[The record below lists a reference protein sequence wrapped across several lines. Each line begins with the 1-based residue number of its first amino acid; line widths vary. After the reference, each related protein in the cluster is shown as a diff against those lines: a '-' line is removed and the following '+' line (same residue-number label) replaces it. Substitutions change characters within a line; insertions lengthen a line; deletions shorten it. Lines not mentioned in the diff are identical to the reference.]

1 VHRESRKLHLNK
13 FKNIL
18 IIKPGAMG
26 DLLQITPV
34 IRALREML
42 PDARI
47 SVMVGNASSVDLFR
61 YHPLVHET
69 IIFDRRGA
77 HRSLSALVALWLSLR
92 KGCYDLVINFQ
103 RSNLKAWFL
112 ASAALPCRV
121 LVYHKAKGRTVHAV
135 VNHLETL
142 EPIGIDPLT
151 ADRRLVFVP
160 GREAERF
167 AEEMFEAAG
176 FRGKTV
182 VALNPGA
189 SFRIKCWLPERLAA
203 LGERLSREL
212 GAGVVIVGGGGE
224 RNLAEVICSGMS
236 SPPLDIVG
244 RTNILQ
250 LGAILK
256 KCALLVS
263 GDTGPMH
270 MATAVG
276 TPVLALFGAIDPDRT
291 GPVGEGH
298 AIIRHREIA
307 CVPCNAKSCVN
318 PRHLE
323 CMEEIS
329 LEEVFRGV
337 VEMLAKN
344 GAMPCGS

>member
-1 VHRESRKLHLNK
+1 LDK

-18 IIKPGAMG
+18 IVKPGAMG

-34 IRALREML
+34 IRALKEKL

-47 SVMVGNASSVDLFR
+47 SVLVGNAASVDLFR
-61 YHPLVHET
+61 HHPLVHET
-69 IIFDRRGA
+69 IVFDRRGE
-77 HRSLSALVALWLSLR
+77 HRPLFALFKLWLRLR

-112 ASAALPCRV
+112 VSAAFPCRA
-121 LVYHKAKGRTVHAV
+121 LVYHKAKGRSVHAV
-135 VNHLETL
+135 VNHLETVVPL
-142 EPIGIDPLT
+142 GIDPLT
-151 ADRRLVFVP
+151 ADQRLVFVP
-160 GREAERF
+160 GREAGQF
-167 AEEMFEAAG
+167 AKEMFEAAG

-189 SFRIKCWLPERLAA
+189 SFRIKCWLPERFAA
-203 LGERLSREL
+203 LGERLGNEL

-224 RNLAEVICSGMS
+224 RDLAELICSGMS
-236 SPPLDIVG
+236 IPPLDLVG
-244 RTNILQ
+244 RTTMLQ
-250 LGAILK
+250 LGAILQK
-256 KCALLVS
+256 SALLVS

-298 AIIRHREIA
+298 TIIRHREIT
-307 CVPCNAKSCVN
+307 CVPCNAKSCIN
-318 PRHLE
+318 PRHIE

-329 LEEVFRGV
+329 LDEVFREV
-337 VEMLAKN
+337 VEILEKN
-344 GAMPCGS
+344 GAMSCGS